1 MKPQIK
7 ISIAPAPLE
16 QVLTAEFEA
25 KQRKLLAMYHA
36 APELLD
42 ALKHAVGVLLDA
54 DRDGEFTIAQ
64 AQSII
69 FKARAAIAK
78 AEGK

>member
-25 KQRKLLAMYHA
+25 KQRKLLAMYNA

-42 ALKHAVGVLLDA
+42 ALKACIKGRNDSEACVTEAL
-54 DRDGEFTIAQ
+54 
-64 AQSII
+64 
-69 FKARAAIAK
+69 AAIAK

>member
-16 QVLTAEFEA
+16 QVLTEEFEA
-25 KQRKLLAMYHA
+25 EQRKLLALYSA

-42 ALKHAVGVLLDA
+42 ALKQIARLGN
-54 DRDGEFTIAQ
+54 DGEVSAKMQYALADI
-64 AQSII
+64 
-69 FKARAAIAK
+69 ARAAIAK

>member
-16 QVLTAEFEA
+16 QVLIAEFEA
-25 KQRKLLAMYHA
+25 EQRKLLAMYNA

-42 ALKHAVGVLLDA
+42 ALKAMCEYDTGTPDDVLA
-54 DRDGEFTIAQ
+54 I
-64 AQSII
+64 
-69 FKARAAIAK
+69 ARAAIAK

>member
-25 KQRKLLAMYHA
+25 EQRKLLALHHA

-42 ALKHAVGVLLDA
+42 ALKDLIGYAAAEIGIPPNEAVG
-54 DRDGEFTIAQ
+54 GEFK
-64 AQSII
+64 
-69 FKARAAIAK
+69 KARAAIAK

>member
-16 QVLTAEFEA
+16 QVLTAKFEA
-25 KQRKLLAMYHA
+25 EQRNLLAMYNA
-36 APELLD
+36 APKLLD
-42 ALKHAVGVLLDA
+42 ALKEIYPLLDGKKF
-54 DRDGEFTIAQ
+54 DGYRQHVSCLIAE
-64 AQSII
+64 
-69 FKARAAIAK
+69 

>member
-25 KQRKLLAMYHA
+25 EQRKLLAMYHA

-42 ALKHAVGVLLDA
+42 ALKELAPLLGGKQF
-54 DRDGEFTIAQ
+54 DGYRQ
-64 AQSII
+64 HVSCII
-69 FKARAAIAK
+69 NK

>member
-25 KQRKLLAMYHA
+25 EQRKLLALHHA

-42 ALKHAVGVLLDA
+42 ALKELAPLLDGKKF
-54 DRDGEFTIAQ
+54 DGYRQHVSCI
-64 AQSII
+64 
-69 FKARAAIAK
+69 IAK